1 MDNFVLFHRAVMGFM
16 PEQLWEIA
24 DPYGLVRSR
33 TMTSRERSERLPLNI
48 SESRETGTGRFLSTY
63 AGAGVQHIAM
73 ATADIVRTL
82 TILMARGASC
92 DPANYYDDLEAK

>member
-1 MDNFVLFHRAVMGFM
+1 MDNFVLFHRAVMAFM

-33 TMTSRERSERLPLNI
+33 TMTSRERSERLPLNV

-63 AGAGVQHIAM
+63 AGAGVQHIPM
-73 ATADIVRTL
+73 ATADIVASSDDPHGTRRAHL
-82 TILMARGASC
+82 GAARAQS
-92 DPANYYDDLEAK
+92 AV